1 MQQILADLAEHD
13 DDAGRALASELY
25 FEGQLQAGSFEGTSQ
40 ERLAACIE
48 ALAMRIQRD
57 QIDQRV
63 EQLHST
69 ATAGADSPAMARE
82 VLKELRRRGPD
93 AAAISRGVR
102 T

>member
-1 MQQILADLAEHD
+1 
-13 DDAGRALASELY
+13 
-25 FEGQLQAGSFEGTSQ
+25 
-40 ERLAACIE
+40 
-48 ALAMRIQRD
+48 MRIQRD